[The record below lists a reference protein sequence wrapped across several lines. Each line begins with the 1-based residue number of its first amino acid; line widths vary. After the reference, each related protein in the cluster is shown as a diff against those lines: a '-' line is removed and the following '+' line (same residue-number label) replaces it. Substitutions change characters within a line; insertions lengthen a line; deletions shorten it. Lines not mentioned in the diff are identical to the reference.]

1 MFSGVEHFDI
11 VDVCV
16 SGHFFLCVCV
26 CVALSVVWFV
36 CDGSAS
42 FVDGSSFMCHL
53 VFVFVTKEI
62 FF

>member
-11 VDVCV
+11 MDVCV

-36 CDGSAS
+36 CDGSA
-42 FVDGSSFMCHL
+42 FFLLMAPLLCVIWF
-53 VFVFVTKEI
+53 FVFVTKE